1 MYHIDELVMYG
12 GTGVCRV
19 ADIGH
24 PDFVPDED
32 RLYYFLDPVYQNGI
46 IYAPTDNDRVF
57 MRPVLSAEEVQA
69 LIEEIPGLAV
79 VSYRGGSMQQLS
91 QRYQNV
97 LDTHSCIDML
107 QMAKSIYIKMLDAL
121 SHNKKLGQID
131 KRFMKRAED
140 LLYGEFAV
148 ALNKSRDD
156 VEEYVHRKM
165 TENLS

>member
-79 VSYRGGSMQQLS
+79 VS
-91 QRYQNV
+91 
-97 LDTHSCIDML
+97 HSCIDML
-107 QMAKSIYIKMLDAL
+107 QMAKSIYLKMLDAL